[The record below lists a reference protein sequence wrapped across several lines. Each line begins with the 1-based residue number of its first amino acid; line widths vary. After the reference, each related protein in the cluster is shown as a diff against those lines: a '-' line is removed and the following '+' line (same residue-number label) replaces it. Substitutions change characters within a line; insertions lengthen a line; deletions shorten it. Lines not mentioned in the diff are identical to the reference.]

1 MEITFTCKR
10 NIILYFNLLYAS
22 RPPPLHWRRVVEE
35 PWAAGLPGWC
45 TAPRPVSGRAL
56 ISACPPWGNVWVAV
70 FNASQFTMCF
80 CKWKSSRYLA
90 MLDRVISLLAM
101 LRENTYKGIGMWNF
115 SWNRPWST
123 VGDTHLWTHQKA
135 PKTRLKVIIFQ
146 SISLNCVFCG
156 AAEYCQYSYL
166 TDC

>member
-10 NIILYFNLLYAS
+10 NVPLYFNLLYALG
-22 RPPPLHWRRVVEE
+22 PHLYTEGVCGE
-35 PWAAGLPGWC
+35 PWAAGLPWWC
-45 TAPRPVSGRAL
+45 TAPQHVSGRAL

-70 FNASQFTMCF
+70 FNASQSTMSF
-80 CKWKSSRYLA
+80 CAWKVPAILPSLI
-90 MLDRVISLLAM
+90 VISLFAM

-123 VGDTHLWTHQKA
+123 MGRHTPMNTSKA

-146 SISLNCVFCG
+146 SISLNCMFCG
-156 AAEYCQYSYL
+156 AAEYCQDS
-166 TDC
+166 